1 MEEKGRGQWAFLHE
15 SIVNGDDKDLSG
27 VLNLGVGN
35 VAGDVGIGAGR
46 A

>member
-15 SIVNGDDKDLSG
+15 SIVNRDDEDLAG
-27 VLNLGVGN
+27 ILDLGVGD
-35 VAGDVGIGAGR
+35 VAGDVGVGACR